1 MHDWHV
7 GSCCHLTR
15 PLQLF
20 RLLEHFEQDC
30 YLCTQRCCCTIYC
43 FPCSCYFKHL
53 LELQVLPVNYT
64 PAEMTLHATLIVGL
78 SEMLSSLLRSSSSAL
93 LVWYPFAPGCSLCST
108 PDCCFG
114 CQPHPILLPL
124 NPAGLPLQAHCPCW
138 YPPVHFARCWSRWS
152 TPQWLCLLRA
162 PQSMWRGLLNPWGI
176 PLSWLHQ
183 GNCCASLSLQWMHLV
198 EEVKHLSITS
208 FLLVS
213 SW

>member
-1 MHDWHV
+1 MHDWHA

-43 FPCSCYFKHL
+43 SPCSFCFKHL

-64 PAEMTLHATLIVGL
+64 PAEMTLHATLIAGL

-93 LVWYPFAPGCSLCST
+93 LVWYPLAPGCLLCST

-114 CQPHPILLPL
+114 CQPHRILLPL
-124 NPAGLPLQAHCPCW
+124 NPP
-138 YPPVHFARCWSRWS
+138 S
-152 TPQWLCLLRA
+152 CLFRLSFHVDIHLFIS
-162 PQSMWRGLLNPWGI
+162 PGVDLVEVLLSG
-176 PLSWLHQ
+176 SV
-183 GNCCASLSLQWMHLV
+183 CCALHNPCG
-198 EEVKHLSITS
+198 EVC
-208 FLLVS
+208 
-213 SW
+213 